1 MQHLPAQAVL
11 VQLLLLLAHV
21 AMLVHCMEQDGDVDG
36 LTAVL
41 SAHLNA
47 AKSVLM
53 MSVRMR

>member
-1 MQHLPAQAVL
+1 M
-11 VQLLLLLAHV
+11 QLLLLLAHV